1 MSTFTVFDAT
11 NNRYIM
17 IDMNVKA
24 HSIAPA
30 ITTPTKSK
38 EIEEEKIKEE
48 EERENEKI
56 QEEEEEDLPFDI
68 RWGDEVARR
77 CRRQNKLSQTI

>member
-1 MSTFTVFDAT
+1 MSKFTVFDAT

-30 ITTPTKSK
+30 ITTSTKRNK
-38 EIEEEKIKEE
+38 R
-48 EERENEKI
+48 REDK
-56 QEEEEEDLPFDI
+56 
-68 RWGDEVARR
+68 RR
-77 CRRQNKLSQTI
+77 GRRRRRGRYAI

>member
-1 MSTFTVFDAT
+1 
-11 NNRYIM
+11 M

-48 EERENEKI
+48 EEDEKM
-56 QEEEEEDLPFDI
+56 QEKEEEEDMPFDI

>member
-1 MSTFTVFDAT
+1 MSKFTVFDAT

-30 ITTPTKSK
+30 ITTSTKRK
-38 EIEEEKIKEE
+38 EIKEEKIKEE
-48 EERENEKI
+48 EE
-56 QEEEEEDLPFDI
+56 EEEEEDMPFDI

>member
-48 EERENEKI
+48 E
-56 QEEEEEDLPFDI
+56 DMPFDI

-77 CRRQNKLSQTI
+77 CRRQNKISQPI